1 MGQNPIQVGS
11 TIIYDVGGATGRH
24 KARRKAHHSSPNR
37 QACSNT
43 AGPSCARCSLY
54 VIAVPTRASHLRETL
69 LAVSGAGHLANGS
82 KGGVVFALKLRFDSG
97 PVYDRPYFLDPFV
110 SKLKEYVF
118 GKRDSLPVYMEAKQE
133 SFRPAVE
140 AQTARYT
147 RWLGNQQMDVKI
159 EIRNRTKISLQHLAI
174 A

>member
-1 MGQNPIQVGS
+1 MFFSSPVFLSLAPHGL
-11 TIIYDVGGATGRH
+11 DGGFFDLSHVFDGPLLYGESSRFDAMP
-24 KARRKAHHSSPNR
+24 SSPNR

-97 PVYDRPYFLDPFV
+97 LVYDRPFFLDPAV
-110 SKLKEYVF
+110 SKFIEYVF
-118 GKRDSLPVYMEAKQE
+118 GKRDSLPVYMEAKQD
-133 SFRPAVE
+133 SLWRAVE
-140 AQTARYT
+140 AKTARYT
-147 RWLGNQQMDVKI
+147 R
-159 EIRNRTKISLQHLAI
+159 
-174 A
+174 